1 MCVDRESL
9 AYQKNFQCFLGVG
22 VSNPDACP
30 RYVDLPDITTI
41 SKVANNGLVVGM
53 EPVVLW
59 SEHQDTMIDESDDN
73 CDWQKTEGL
82 RSVALE

>member
-1 MCVDRESL
+1 MCVDKESP

-22 VSNPDACP
+22 VSPLRRP
-30 RYVDLPDITTI
+30 LPDITTV

-53 EPVVLW
+53 EPIVLW

-73 CDWQKTEGL
+73 CEWQKTEGL
-82 RSVALE
+82 CSVALE